1 MKLLAREGYA
11 THRSDPFLKYLFS
24 GTSLGT
30 HRAYAAAVRSYQRPV
45 ILSFGHEMNGF
56 WYSWGT
62 STPPRQLSWLPG
74 GIS

>member
-30 HRAYAAAVRSYQRPV
+30 HRAYAAAVRSYQLR
-45 ILSFGHEMNGF
+45 
-56 WYSWGT
+56 
-62 STPPRQLSWLPG
+62 
-74 GIS
+74 